1 MPSRGTDRS
10 SSHSIA
16 PDYRRHLDDL
26 RLGLLGV
33 HKALL
38 NYERLRYERERGRV
52 PSSGEFLQ
60 LVIHDPWFEWL
71 RPLSELVVRLDETL
85 AATDS
90 PPPREGFEQL
100 EAEARALLKPDE
112 HGGTFQ
118 SRYFRAIQD
127 SPEVGMV
134 HSTWKRL
141 AGPAPAATPGTAGD
155 PGATS

>member
-1 MPSRGTDRS
+1 MANRS
-10 SSHSIA
+10 NDLPA
-16 PDYRRHLDDL
+16 DLRRRLDDV

-85 AATDS
+85 ASTDS
-90 PPPREGFEQL
+90 PPPRDGFEQMI
-100 EAEARALLKPDE
+100 AEARTLLRPNE
-112 HGGTFQ
+112 TNPGFQ
-118 SRYFRAIQD
+118 GRYYRAIQD
-127 SPEVGMV
+127 SPEVG
-134 HSTWKRL
+134 
-141 AGPAPAATPGTAGD
+141 
-155 PGATS
+155 

>member
-1 MPSRGTDRS
+1 MEARKGNSSTDS
-10 SSHSIA
+10 VPA
-16 PDYRRHLDDL
+16 DLRRRLDNL

-38 NYERLRYERERGRV
+38 DYERIRFERERGRV

-71 RPLSELVVRLDETL
+71 RPLSELVVLLDETL
-85 AATDS
+85 APTEA
-90 PPPREGFEQL
+90 PPPREGFEQIT
-100 EAEARALLKPDE
+100 AEAWSLVRPDE
-112 HGGTFQ
+112 KGGEFEK
-118 SRYFRAIQD
+118 RYFRAIQD

-141 AGPAPAATPGTAGD
+141 AGPAPA
-155 PGATS
+155 